1 MKKKTLKKILLYSLS
16 TFLLLVIV
24 LGIHI
29 YMVYRPKAPTAY
41 SRVMARIDIKQPI
54 TEGDAN
60 NIKVF
65 LAHEKGVDHYLVN
78 PQTSIVVFTFLPI
91 KTTGNQIVKDFK
103 TNFDFKAERF
113 VPTANDL
120 KSSCPVAASSY
131 TYKVYKF
138 ISQII

>member
-1 MKKKTLKKILLYSLS
+1 MKKTLKKVLLYTLS
-16 TFLLLVIV
+16 AFLVLIV
-24 LGIHI
+24 VLCVHI
-29 YMVYRPKAPTAY
+29 YMVYRPKAPNAD

-54 TEGDAN
+54 TADDAN

-65 LAHEKGVDHYLVN
+65 LAHEKGVDHFLVN
-78 PQTSIVVFTFLPI
+78 PQTSIVVFTFLPV
-91 KTTGNQIVKDFK
+91 KTTGNKIVSDFNA
-103 TNFDFKAERF
+103 NFNLKAERF